1 MLTVNRHTDA
11 LLVIDVQNDFCPG
24 GGLAVADGQ
33 AVVPVINGLMP
44 HFDEVLLTQDWHPPG
59 HRSFASAHPGRTPF
73 ETVEMPYGEQTLWPD
88 HCVQGTPGADF
99 HAGLNTTPARLLIRK
114 GFRPGIDSYSAFFE
128 NDRSTP
134 TGLTGYL
141 RERGLKRLFLCG
153 LATDFCVAY
162 SALDARAQ
170 GFEVTVLLDACR
182 AIDLGGSLDA
192 AWHRCGRR
200 AWRSSTLTPPSAA
213 GSGRCALCAA
223 VQAQAAPPQ
232 CQHDGQV
239 QQVPADAIDE
249 SRGVGARP
257 VEHLS

>member
-33 AVVPVINGLMP
+33 AVVPVINGLMT

-73 ETVEMPYGEQTLWPD
+73 ETVQMPYGEQTLWPD
-88 HCVQGTPGADF
+88 HCVQGTSGADF

-182 AIDLGGSLDA
+182 AIDLGGSLEGALTRMRQADVA
-192 AWHRCGRR
+192 FGMSSQLER
-200 AWRSSTLTPPSAA
+200 A
-213 GSGRCALCAA
+213 
-223 VQAQAAPPQ
+223 
-232 CQHDGQV
+232 
-239 QQVPADAIDE
+239 
-249 SRGVGARP
+249 
-257 VEHLS
+257 